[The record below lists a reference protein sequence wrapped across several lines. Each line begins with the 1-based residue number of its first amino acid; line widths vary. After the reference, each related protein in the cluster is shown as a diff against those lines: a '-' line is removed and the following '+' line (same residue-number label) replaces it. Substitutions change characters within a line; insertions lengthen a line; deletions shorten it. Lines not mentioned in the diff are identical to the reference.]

1 MKRREFLMLLGS
13 VAVPLPA
20 RAQQPTMPVI
30 GFLSLGWQAS
40 DAPRLTGLRLGLN
53 DTGYVEGQ
61 NLAVEY
67 RWAENQLDRLPTLAA
82 SLVQSRVALIVTP
95 GPPAT
100 LAAKAATTTI
110 PILFGVA
117 ADPVQSGLVASLN
130 RPGGNLTGFNDLNA
144 ELGAKALALLHEL
157 VPTARVIGFLQNP
170 ENPLIEELVT
180 RDVLAAAPAIGVQIQ
195 VLQASSDRE
204 IDVAFESLAQ
214 ARTGALLIA
223 NDFFLNSRYEQI
235 SALAARYE
243 IPVMHASPEF
253 VAAGGLISYGMSL
266 AESYRPLGV
275 YAGRVLKGEKPANL
289 PVIQATKFELVIN
302 RKTAKALGLAI
313 PDKLLALADEV
324 IE

>member
-1 MKRREFLMLLGS
+1 
-13 VAVPLPA
+13 
-20 RAQQPTMPVI
+20 MPVI

-130 RPGGNLTGFNDLNA
+130 QPGGNLTGFNDLNA

-170 ENPLIEELVT
+170 GNPLIEEVVT

-204 IDVAFESLAQ
+204 IDAAFESLAQ
-214 ARTGALLIA
+214 ARIGALLIA
-223 NDFFLNSRYEQI
+223 NDFFFNSRIEQI

-243 IPVMHASPEF
+243 IPVMHSSPEF

-289 PVIQATKFELVIN
+289 PVIQATKLELVIN